1 MDELIEKLKS
11 VKARIILCLS
21 LLVIGLIIGF
31 FIGREQAYV
40 KEVVKW
46 KKGEVVRDTVYM
58 PYPVKEYETQIIE
71 RLIPGEVIH
80 DTVTKAIIKIDTP
93 LIARDYLIRRE
104 YLQKFFDSKEQGR
117 LVVSTSVQY
126 NKQSQISID
135 YEPVVK
141 EIYRDKEPVFIPF
154 LSVGYNTL
162 NYYSIGGGMF
172 YRDVGF
178 EYGYNR
184 NLTLKTDYH
193 DFRIKLKF

>member
-1 MDELIEKLKS
+1 MNVTACVNAVGALSFSLIS
-11 VKARIILCLS
+11 S
-21 LLVIGLIIGF
+21 
-31 FIGREQAYV
+31 
-40 KEVVKW
+40 
-46 KKGEVVRDTVYM
+46 VRDTVYM

-71 RLIPGEVIH
+71 RLIPGKVIH
-80 DTVTKAIIKIDTP
+80 DTVTKAIIQIDTP

-154 LSVGYNTL
+154 LSAGYNTL

-193 DFRIKLKF
+193 DGRINREIKERKGKDYLLSLIVGNRFDYRFFYR